1 MAESEV
7 ASVVVVNGASSAGK
21 STLVAA
27 ARPLLPRPF
36 LALGLDLLL
45 FGEALPR
52 DLDGSLRDWSAL
64 RPRVLA
70 GHRRAVRAFADAG
83 VDVITDVVLETQ
95 QQADDW
101 DDALQGL
108 DVLWV
113 GLHAPV
119 AELRRRERE
128 RRDRPSGDA
137 ERDHAVVHTFHRY
150 DLELDST
157 DGVESCAR
165 RLVDVV
171 QPNGR

>member
-1 MAESEV
+1 MV
-7 ASVVVVNGASSAGK
+7 SVVVVNGASSAGK

-27 ARPLLPRPF
+27 AQPLLPRPF
-36 LALGLDLLL
+36 LAFGLDLLL
-45 FGEALPR
+45 FGDALPR
-52 DLDGSLRDWSAL
+52 DAEGSLRDWTVL

-70 GHRRAVRAFADAG
+70 GHRRAVRAFADTG
-83 VDVITDVVLETQ
+83 VNVITDVVLETQ

-101 DDALQGL
+101 DEALRGL

-128 RRDRPSGDA
+128 RGDRPSGDA
-137 ERDHAVVHTFHRY
+137 ERDHAVVHTFHAY

-157 DGVESCAR
+157 DGLDSCAR
-165 RLVDVV
+165 KLVSAV
-171 QPNGR
+171 QPTDR